1 MDIEKAVANPA
12 GRKVR
17 KRIGRGTGSGHGKTS
32 GRGHKGQ
39 KSRSGSSIKPLSEGG
54 QRPLFRRL
62 PKRGFNN
69 ARFRKQYEIV
79 NVAELSRF
87 EAGDRVEAPALAEA
101 GLIRSKTSSVKILGK
116 GEIDRALTVVA
127 AAFSAA
133 ARRKIEEAGGTAE
146 VG

>member
-1 MDIEKAVANPA
+1 M
-12 GRKVR
+12 
-17 KRIGRGTGSGHGKTS
+17 GSGHGKTS

-39 KSRSGSSIKPLSEGG
+39 KSRSGHSIKPLSEGG
-54 QRPLFRRL
+54 QRPLLRRL

-69 ARFRKQYEIV
+69 ARFRKHFEIV
-79 NVAELSRF
+79 NVAELARF
-87 EAGDRVEAPALAEA
+87 EAGSRVDAVALAEIR
-101 GLIRSKTSSVKILGK
+101 LIRSKTSAVKILAN

-127 AAFSAA
+127 AAFSTA

>member
-12 GRKVR
+12 GRKAR
-17 KRIGRGTGSGHGKTS
+17 KRIGRGIGSGHGKTS

-39 KSRSGSSIKPLSEGG
+39 KSRSGHSIKPLSEGG

-69 ARFRKQYEIV
+69 ARFSKHYEIV
-79 NVAELSRF
+79 NVADLARF
-87 EAGDRVEAPALAEA
+87 EAGSRVDAVALAEIR
-101 GLIRSKTSSVKILGK
+101 LIRSKTSAVKILAN
-116 GEIDRALTVVA
+116 GEIDRALTIVA
-127 AAFSAA
+127 AAFSTA